1 MKRVLRVFGVVV
13 ILVGVGAAVVY
24 LRPLWVQMQVTHLGL
39 FADRVQSNY
48 VAMPEGRVHYYEAEA
63 GVPGG
68 GIPLV
73 LVHGLGDRGE
83 SWAPQLVRL
92 RDAGF
97 HVYAPDLLGAGR
109 SPHPAD
115 GDYTLGHEEQFVVE
129 FLHALGLQRVDIGG
143 WSMGGG
149 IVLKLA
155 LDHPELIDRV
165 VVYDGV
171 GVRFARTYGNDI
183 FQLTTPAA
191 ISRLGA
197 LMEPGGKPLP
207 AFILR
212 DAVRVFG
219 QQQWIVDKQMADMET
234 EKDALD
240 DRLGGLTEP
249 LLIVWGAKDQ
259 LIPVAAGETMHRLD
273 PRSELDVIDG
283 CGHLAPKSCPVPV
296 AQATIQFLKAEPAP
310 AGGERRLQR

>member
-1 MKRVLRVFGVVV
+1 MKRALRVLLAVVV
-13 ILVGVGAAVVY
+13 LVGVGVGVVY
-24 LRPLWVQMQVTHLGL
+24 LRPLWVEMQVTHLGL

-63 GVPGG
+63 SVPGG
-68 GIPLV
+68 GVPLV

-83 SWAPQLVRL
+83 SWAPQMKRL

-155 LDHPELIDRV
+155 LDHPELVDRV

-171 GVRFARTYGNDI
+171 GVRFARSYGLDV

-191 ISRLGA
+191 ITRLGA
-197 LMEPGGKPLP
+197 LMEPGGRPLP
-207 AFILR
+207 AFVLR
-212 DAVRVFG
+212 DVVRVFG
-219 QQQWIVDKQMADMET
+219 QQQWIVDKQMADMAT

-249 LLIVWGAKDQ
+249 LLIVWGARDQ
-259 LIPVAAGETMHRLD
+259 LIPVAAAETMHRLD
-273 PRSELDVIDG
+273 ARSELDVIDG

-296 AQATIQFLKAEPAP
+296 AEATVRFLKAETAP
-310 AGGERRLQR
+310 VGERRLRR